1 MKEKYQ
7 FIFYFQFM
15 IGKMERRK
23 IIKITAFLF
32 LIPIIIRFLSIV
44 IVPGN
49 TSIYLVDGNLLFDAL
64 QQAKNREL
72 DLENKYQVTAIILH
86 WKSLLRVQQIIQN
99 YVNSKL
105 FKEIIVWNNNP
116 QVHLTYSQI
125 VTNYNSSTL
134 IFIINSKENLKDQA
148 KYRACTQAQTLV
160 CFYADDDWDVSRY
173 MKTLIASFRSDPNI
187 LHSATN
193 EFTFY
198 NNLIWTFTDA
208 RIDLHTGFSWIGSGS
223 VFLRQH
229 AERHLQLLMMHIKDH
244 QGIDFEYE

>member
-1 MKEKYQ
+1 
-7 FIFYFQFM
+7 M
-15 IGKMERRK
+15 IGKMKRKK

-32 LIPIIIRFLSIV
+32 LIPIIIRFLSNV
-44 IVPGN
+44 IIPGN
-49 TSIYLVDGNLLFDAL
+49 ISTYLVGDNLLLDAL
-64 QQAKNREL
+64 QQAKSREL
-72 DLENKYQVTAIILH
+72 DVENKYQVTAIILH
-86 WKSLLRVQQIIQN
+86 WKRSLGIRQLIQ
-99 YVNSKL
+99 YYLNSTL

-116 QVHLTYSQI
+116 QVNLTYIDI
-125 VTNYNSSTL
+125 VTNNNSSTL
-134 IFIINSKENLKDQA
+134 IRIINSKENLKDQA
-148 KYRACTQAQTLV
+148 KYRACATAQTLV

-173 MKTLIASFRSDPNI
+173 MKTLIASFRSDPNA

-198 NNLIWTFTDA
+198 NNLLWTFTDA